1 MIVNASCLAMRF
13 GVEEIFENVTF
24 TINRGDRA
32 ALVGVN
38 GAGKTT
44 LIKIL
49 TGELEPTNGNLH
61 ISAGARIALLPQQMS
76 RFPEGPLLQ
85 TICREAGE
93 AARALERMK
102 IIQADLETAD
112 NSEQRKELLDRLSD
126 AHDLADSTEAFSI
139 GNRAEKVLSGLGF
152 SVDDFRKPLNEFSGG
167 WRMRGQLASLLLSDP
182 DLLLLD
188 EPTNH
193 LDLEARIWLEEY
205 LRKFRGAVWIISH
218 DPGFLDRVVSR
229 IHELEFGEFTSYTGN
244 YSFYEKKKREDISLR
259 EKQAKHQA
267 EQVEKIT
274 RFIKRFKATESKRF
288 QVRSRE
294 KMLEKM
300 ELIQTHRDP
309 KQMRLRFP
317 DAPRSGTI
325 VARLEDVSRKY
336 DHTVFSNVSLEIQRG
351 EHTGIVGKN
360 GEGKSTLSR
369 ILAGVE
375 TPSSGSL
382 RMGSGVKTA
391 FYTQEVDQHLNPEL
405 SLLEQMSAVS
415 PVSSDKEL
423 RSILGGFLFTG
434 DDVFKKTGILSG
446 GEKSR
451 LALALIL
458 LSPVNFLILDEPT
471 NHLDIF
477 SRNVLCEALKN
488 YSGTLVLISHDEQLL
503 SSLVKKVY
511 EVANGKVSLF
521 DGSFNYYLR
530 KKQER
535 IRLMFESKK
544 SSPAQGMSSREA
556 DKDRKRREAEKRR
569 VQSVKRKKVQ
579 VRINR
584 IEGKL
589 LPLEEKR
596 EELEALLQN
605 PVVISDSARLV
616 QLQKEHA
623 YICAEILDY
632 QQIWD
637 DLVEELDAD
646 S

>member
-1 MIVNASCLAMRF
+1 MIVNASSLGMRF
-13 GVEEIFENVTF
+13 GVEEIFDNVSF

-49 TGELEPTNGNLH
+49 TGELEPTEGNMH
-61 ISAGARIALLPQQMS
+61 IAGGTRIAHLPQQMS
-76 RFPEGPLLQ
+76 RFPDGPLLK
-85 TICREAGE
+85 TVCHEAGE
-93 AARALERMK
+93 AAKALEQMK
-102 IIQADLETAD
+102 TIQADLEVTD
-112 NSEQRKELLDRLSD
+112 NKSERKQLLDELAQ
-126 AHDLADSTEAFSI
+126 AHDLADSTEAFNIDS
-139 GNRAEKVLSGLGF
+139 RAEKVLSGLGF
-152 SVDDFRKPLNEFSGG
+152 SIDDFTKSMEEFSGG

-193 LDLEARIWLEEY
+193 LDLDARIWLEEY

-229 IHELEFGEFTSYTGN
+229 IYELEFGELSSYSGN
-244 YSFYEKKKREDISLR
+244 YTFYEKRKQEDISLR

-267 EQVEKIT
+267 EQIEKVT

-300 ELIQTHRDP
+300 EIVQTHRDP
-309 KQMRLRFP
+309 HHIRLRFP
-317 DAPRSGTI
+317 DPPRSGKI
-325 VARLEDVSRKY
+325 VARLEDVSRDY
-336 DHTVFSNVSLEIQRG
+336 DRTVFSGVNLEITRG
-351 EHTGIVGKN
+351 DRTGIVGKN

-375 TPSSGSL
+375 APTAGSMHL
-382 RMGSGVKTA
+382 GSGVMTG
-391 FYTQEVDQHLNPEL
+391 FYTQEVDQHLDPGL
-405 SLLEQMSAVS
+405 SLLEQLSAIS
-415 PVSSDKEL
+415 PSSSEKEL

-434 DDVFKKTGILSG
+434 DDVFKRTGVLSG

-451 LALALIL
+451 LALARIL

-477 SRNVLCEALKN
+477 SRNVLCEALEK
-488 YSGTLVLISHDEQLL
+488 YPGTLVLISHDEQLL
-503 SSLVKKVY
+503 SSQVKKVY
-511 EVANGKVSLF
+511 EVRDGRVSLF
-521 DGSFNYYLR
+521 DGSFDYYLR

-535 IRLMFESKK
+535 IRRTFESRK
-544 SSPAQGMSSREA
+544 SDHSR
-556 DKDRKRREAEKRR
+556 DKSHREEEKERKRREAEKRKELYA
-569 VQSVKRKKVQ
+569 KRKKVRD
-579 VRINR
+579 RIIR
-584 IEGKL
+584 IERKL

-596 EELEALLQN
+596 EELETLLQDAG
-605 PVVISDSARLV
+605 VISNTSRLV
-616 QLQKEHA
+616 ELQKEHA
-623 YICAEILDY
+623 YVCQEIGEY
-632 QQIWD
+632 QQMWD
-637 DLVEELDAD
+637 DLAGEMG
-646 S
+646 